1 MQSATPLS
9 HTHGS
14 LTHSSAHSVVSIVLP
29 RQETGLAFL
38 NAADVKG
45 EEGQLPPLSQVVKS
59 EG

>member
-1 MQSATPLS
+1 MQSATQLS

-14 LTHSSAHSVVSIVLP
+14 LHSSAHSVVSIVLP

-45 EEGQLPPLSQVVKS
+45 EKGQLPPLSQVVKS